1 MIGTLPWCQTVWVGG
16 VKREVVTTVLEIGVC
31 VCVCVCVCACVCV
44 CVCMCA
50 CMCVYMCAVC
60 ACVHF
65 GVCVLT
71 CALVNGECTDHEIEA
86 IIWSEAYH
94 DV

>member
-1 MIGTLPWCQTVWVGG
+1 MPNSLGG
-16 VKREVVTTVLEIGVC
+16 WGQERSCDHGSGNWR

-50 CMCVYMCAVC
+50 CMCVYMCGVC

-86 IIWSEAYH
+86 IIWSEVHH